1 MSQWTLKSLGFV
13 GLFLAGL
20 TSCQSD
26 SLDRLTTTQAQAQQL
41 YSVAG
46 TEALGNPRGP
56 ITLVVISSYECHYC
70 RKDYPI
76 IKQYVAAHP
85 SIKLIYKS
93 YLAFGLDTL
102 VEPQYAALAAAKQNQ
117 FAAMHDALFTTESP
131 LDKTTIMTIAKTLK
145 LNQRQFLKDSQSDAI
160 SQQVIAN
167 TELIDQLGIQGIP
180 TVIMAPSDV
189 VKNNKLTQYIQV
201 GFITPD
207 VLDEMLQAVSKK

>member
-1 MSQWTLKSLGFV
+1 MGQWTIKAFFFV
-13 GLFLAGL
+13 SLFLLGL

-46 TEALGNPRGP
+46 AQALGNPKGD

-76 IKQYVAAHP
+76 IKQYVASHP
-85 SIKLIYKS
+85 TIKLIYKS

-102 VEPQYAALAAAKQNQ
+102 VEPQYAALAAAKQQQ
-117 FAAMHDALFTTESP
+117 FAAMHDALFTT
-131 LDKTTIMTIAKTLK
+131 DKALNNATIMEIVKTLK
-145 LNQRQFLKDSQSDAI
+145 LNQRQFLKDLHSDAI
-160 SQQVIAN
+160 SQQVIMN

-180 TVIMAPSDV
+180 TVIMAGSDV

-207 VLDEMLQAVSKK
+207 VLDEMLQAVTKK